1 MLHYKMAFSNICLI
15 FCKSASSGS
24 NLLCRRWWNVSDSW
38 RYKSRV
44 TLIQIND
51 LANTVR
57 IHFSSPEDARDQHWD
72 VFVPFLTHNFLDIPL
87 SGSRVIFPGYHS
99 LARLWLLLWK
109 DKMEIPVNGSELSPC
124 LICWIPKNFQ
134 FELINIWALILVCFG
149 F

>member
-1 MLHYKMAFSNICLI
+1 M
-15 FCKSASSGS
+15 
-24 NLLCRRWWNVSDSW
+24 SDSW

-99 LARLWLLLWK
+99 LARL
-109 DKMEIPVNGSELSPC
+109 
-124 LICWIPKNFQ
+124 
-134 FELINIWALILVCFG
+134 
-149 F
+149 